1 MDGKVTL
8 INQLKENTKM
18 LLESTGYLMDTFIK
32 VKASGK
38 GEDFY
43 EVVVPFANKV
53 KKINEDWKVTAINW
67 VVANK
72 PEYLHA
78 AQIQSASDHLEIISV
93 SAFYPDTSK
102 KRFMD
107 AIKSVQYILE
117 VLLSQLSSIEK
128 K

>member
-1 MDGKVTL
+1 MNKKVIS
-8 INQLKENTKM
+8 INQLKENTAR
-18 LLESTGYLMDTFIK
+18 LLEDTDYLMKIFTK
-32 VKASGK
+32 VKESGK

-53 KKINEDWKVTAINW
+53 KKINEEWKVSAVNW
-67 VVANK
+67 VMENK
-72 PEYLHA
+72 TGYLYP

-107 AIKSVQYILE
+107 AIKSVQYILT
-117 VLLSQLSSIEK
+117 VLLEQLTSIENK
-128 K
+128 